1 MADQKIS
8 ELTALTGAN
17 LADVD
22 AFAVVD
28 TSAVQT
34 KKITYAELKT
44 ALDTGTGFVRITGD
58 TMTGN
63 LIVPQVEIGD
73 GSAGGTSELLFS
85 DNVSARGKI
94 KYNHGSNPEVLTIET
109 TGTTALTI
117 DNAQKAT
124 FSGDLQAAG
133 LYVGATNTSYD
144 FYNNGTSYLNGATT
158 VDDNLTVNGTVTSTG
173 NITAG
178 GSTAGVFTAGSA
190 NGFEMQKSG
199 VNAYINQSDSGPIIV
214 RMGSGYSEKLRLTS
228 TGNLGINAIPT
239 QKLHVGGNA
248 IITGLTRL
256 GNGTESSPSYQ
267 FVDDTNTGMYKSSSD
282 VLGFSTGG
290 TNRLTLNST
299 GATFAGTVH
308 IIKSNVSQSWSD
320 YSGTTLTLEE
330 ASNDGNILQFISNN
344 ASTGELWFG
353 DDDSRNVGRVRYEHD
368 VNKLEFWTAGT
379 ERASIGSTGQLL
391 VNPLGVSTPTFS
403 FTNDTNTGMTRPTSD
418 TLQFVTGGSERVRI
432 DASGNLGLGGTPATN
447 TKLLVKAG
455 TNLNLEVEN
464 SSSNLRLSALNDA
477 RSANVGMQFASS
489 AFEFLTGATTF
500 NNNVAISSS
509 SGDSLTLTKT
519 TTEPSLRIEGDT
531 NKDFVFTISEE
542 LLTLTQNDGATDI
555 VTFDHD
561 TKAATFAGTVSAPLL
576 SVSTSST
583 KMAEFNSTHTNHGYI
598 VLKED
603 GTDKFYMG
611 ASTAVSGQSVGFTFY
626 TASGDGI
633 DFNTGGNSTPR
644 LRITSD
650 GNVGI
655 GTTSTSS
662 IRLQAVTPTANHV
675 GLQVEN
681 SNTADSFG
689 MVVKGGNDANDY
701 TADFR
706 KRDNTNIMRIRGDGN
721 IGIGLTSNIDRKL
734 HVQNDNDYAAKFG
747 GTGSGD
753 YAIEIGQSGTGGSA
767 GLNATGSGGSMKF
780 SIAGS
785 EKARI
790 APAGQFAIG
799 QTSPQSYHSSADDL
813 VIGNGGSTG
822 ITIRSGTTNAGSIFF
837 ADGTSGSELYRGYVQ
852 YSHHGTASSD
862 MLRLGAGGADRL
874 MILSTG
880 LVGINT
886 TSPEHDLHVKTAG
899 QTEDGIIKVGG
910 TDASLGLEISYDQSS
925 VTTTKII
932 SNPTYGNNSAVMH
945 IAVDGD
951 TNPNQLVLK
960 GDGMTGI
967 GTAAPKRH
975 LHINGGNETTKI
987 QITNQTTGSG
997 SDGDGFQIGIASD
1010 GTANIEQRE
1019 NNDLAFYTNNTLRQ
1033 KIDSAGHVMIGTTV
1047 EGETGAHNLTVAD
1060 SGNAGITIRAGA
1072 TSSSAIYMSDATSG
1086 AGEYGSYIA
1095 YAHNTGILSIAT
1107 ASSARMTLDSSGNV
1121 GIGTT
1126 SPNGNGLLTINTP
1139 TNNSP
1144 QIVFSENNTAKW
1156 LIGHRHD
1163 GDHFRFY
1170 DLANSAERMRID
1182 SNGRVGIGTTAPDNP
1197 LEVVGADSGI
1207 KISASSS
1214 HRPMLRFECGSD
1226 EKLILSSNTTYGAI
1240 GDASDANRYMVFK
1253 DGNVGFS
1260 VADWNSS
1267 SGGLLIQDSSGVS
1280 QVNFS
1285 RPSSYTGTQNVNLYY
1300 HNGSYIGGINTTTT
1314 ATSFVTSSDY
1324 RLKENVD
1331 YTWDATTRLKQLKPA
1346 RFNFIADDT
1355 NTLVD
1360 GFLAHEV
1367 SSVVPEA
1374 ITGTKDAVDA
1384 DGNPEYQGIDQSK
1397 LVPLLV
1403 KTIQELEARITALEA

>member
-58 TMTGN
+58 TMTGTLHIDAGTN
-63 LIVPQVEIGD
+63 SSLIIEKDGGGSASLKFHND
-73 GSAGGTSELLFS
+73 GSQIAYIETDASEDLIYYGASGVDQKFYAGGALRLTM
-85 DNVSARGKI
+85 D
-94 KYNHGSNPEVLTIET
+94 GSSS
-109 TGTTALTI
+109 
-117 DNAQKAT
+117 T
-124 FSGDLQAAG
+124 FA
-133 LYVGATNTSYD
+133 
-144 FYNNGTSYLNGATT
+144 
-158 VDDNLTVNGTVTSTG
+158 GTVTSTG

-228 TGNLGINAIPT
+228 TGNLGLGGTPATNTKLLVKAGTNLNLEVENSSSNLRLSALNDARSANVGMQFASSAFEFLTGNLGINAIPT

-299 GATFAGTVH
+299 G
-308 IIKSNVSQSWSD
+308 
-320 YSGTTLTLEE
+320 
-330 ASNDGNILQFISNN
+330 
-344 ASTGELWFG
+344 
-353 DDDSRNVGRVRYEHD
+353 
-368 VNKLEFWTAGT
+368 
-379 ERASIGSTGQLL
+379 
-391 VNPLGVSTPTFS
+391 
-403 FTNDTNTGMTRPTSD
+403 
-418 TLQFVTGGSERVRI
+418 
-432 DASGNLGLGGTPATN
+432 
-447 TKLLVKAG
+447 
-455 TNLNLEVEN
+455 
-464 SSSNLRLSALNDA
+464 
-477 RSANVGMQFASS
+477 
-489 AFEFLTGATTF
+489 
-500 NNNVAISSS
+500 
-509 SGDSLTLTKT
+509 
-519 TTEPSLRIEGDT
+519 
-531 NKDFVFTISEE
+531 
-542 LLTLTQNDGATDI
+542 
-555 VTFDHD
+555 
-561 TKAATFAGTVSAPLL
+561 ATFAGTVSAPLL

-1019 NNDLAFYTNNTLRQ
+1019 NNDLAFYTNNTLVQ

-1163 GDHFRFY
+1163 GDHVRFY

-1182 SNGRVGIGTTAPDNP
+1182 SNGQVGIGTTSPDNP